1 MLVVTIDYG
10 IMFAW
15 VFGEVDF
22 SHFPSPFCQIPKSS
36 LLLDYVAK
44 LISIICHFHIVKH
57 KVHIAK
63 SAFPSGH
70 LHIMK
75 ATSLSDQTFA
85 NALDLCC

>member
-10 IMFAW
+10 IMFVR

-22 SHFPSPFCQIPKSS
+22 SHFPSPLCQIHESS
-36 LLLDYVAK
+36 LLVDYVAK

-63 SAFPSGH
+63 FTFPSGH

-75 ATSLSDQTFA
+75 ATSLSDQAIA